1 MRTWTVMG
9 VKKTIDDMH
18 RAMREGEYVIGA
30 HVVRTGCGSVE
41 RVVRR
46 VLEDVEGLRLGD

>member
-1 MRTWTVMG
+1 MG
-9 VKKTIDDMH
+9 VKKMIDDMH